1 MKKIITLTII
11 GLLAGIVFSS
21 CGSKM
26 SLTKRHYNK
35 GYHFAHSNG
44 KRVHPKAKA
53 EEKLAQNKPSEVL
66 SPLATYSAQPNVKEN
81 SINSPVISNER
92 IVASNQKKGVASTS
106 LNPSKHAL
114 NFKALTIDKPITQI
128 KRSLLEVNKAHNSS
142 DGGGLS
148 LFWIIILVLVLLWA
162 LGYSL
167 GSMGGLIHVL
177 LVIALILFI
186 LWLLHIV

>member
-1 MKKIITLTII
+1 MKKIITLSII
-11 GLLAGIVFSS
+11 GIIAGIVFSS

-44 KRVHPKAKA
+44 KRVLPKSKA
-53 EEKLAQNKPSEVL
+53 DEKLVQNKPTEVL
-66 SPLATYSAQPNVKEN
+66 SPIAKYSAQPTVKEN
-81 SINSPVISNER
+81 GIKSPVIINER
-92 IVASNQKKGVASTS
+92 VVASNENKGVTS
-106 LNPSKHAL
+106 RSYTPPKHVL

-128 KRSLLEVNKAHNSS
+128 KQSIIKTNKVSNSS

-148 LFWIIILVLVLLWA
+148 LFWIIILVLLVLWA

-167 GSMGGLIHVL
+167 GSLGGLIHVL

-186 LWLLHIV
+186 LWLFHIV

>member
-44 KRVHPKAKA
+44 KGALQKAKP
-53 EEKLAQNKPSEVL
+53 EQKLAHNKPSEVL
-66 SPLATYSAQPNVKEN
+66 SPLATYSVQPIVKEN
-81 SINSPVISNER
+81 NFKNPVISNER
-92 IVASNQKKGVASTS
+92 IVASNEKKGVTTRS
-106 LNPSKHAL
+106 LNPEKHVL
-114 NFKALTIDKPITQI
+114 NFKALTIEKPKTQF
-128 KRSLLEVNKAHNSS
+128 KHSLLEVNKAHNNS

-148 LFWIIILVLVLLWA
+148 LFWIIILVLVILWA
-162 LGYSL
+162 LGFSL